1 MRFLRFLILILIKLI
16 SLLSGL
22 DSARWSIGQKCILAI
37 DVYLTWVGTSLVG
50 KGFRDRGIL
59 SQYESY
65 ESDELG
71 AYFSVIVL
79 HPWFPCFVLSTVG
92 SVIV

>member
-1 MRFLRFLILILIKLI
+1 MGRA
-16 SLLSGL
+16 SS
-22 DSARWSIGQKCILAI
+22 
-37 DVYLTWVGTSLVG
+37 
-50 KGFRDRGIL
+50 DRGIL

-71 AYFSVIVL
+71 AFFSVIVL
-79 HPWFPCFVLSTVG
+79 YPWFPCFVLSTVG